1 MEQDIRYMKD
11 PYVITRNRKL
21 AEKIIKGLNSRN
33 MLGYYAETRDEALK
47 IALDMIPEGSSV
59 SWGGALSMW
68 QVGLKQA
75 LLEGNY
81 EVYNRDQ
88 AGSNRKECRKY
99 ELAAMDC
106 DYYICST
113 NAISEDGVLVNID
126 GIGNRV
132 AAISFGPR
140 NVLMIVGM
148 NKVAKDVDTAV
159 SRARNVAAPTN
170 AQRFDIDTPCKV
182 TGACANC
189 KSDHCICSHM
199 LITRFSMLKNRIK
212 VILVN
217 DDLGF

>member
-1 MEQDIRYMKD
+1 MEQDIRYMRD
-11 PYVITRNRKL
+11 PHIIERNRKL
-21 AEKIIKGLNSRN
+21 SEKIIKGLESRN
-33 MLGYYAETRDEALK
+33 MLGYYAETRDDALK
-47 IALDMIPEGSSV
+47 IALDLIPEGSSV

-68 QVGLKQA
+68 QIGLKQA

-88 AGSNRKECRKY
+88 AMGDRKESRKY
-99 ELAAMDC
+99 EMAAMSC

-113 NAISEDGVLVNID
+113 NAMTEDGILVNID

-132 AAISFGPR
+132 AAISYGPR
-140 NVLMIVGM
+140 NIIMIVGM
-148 NKVAKDVDTAV
+148 NKVAKDVDAAV

-170 AQRFDIDTPCKV
+170 AQRFNIDTPCKV
-182 TGACANC
+182 TGSCANC

-199 LITRFSMLKNRIK
+199 LITRFCMLKNRIK